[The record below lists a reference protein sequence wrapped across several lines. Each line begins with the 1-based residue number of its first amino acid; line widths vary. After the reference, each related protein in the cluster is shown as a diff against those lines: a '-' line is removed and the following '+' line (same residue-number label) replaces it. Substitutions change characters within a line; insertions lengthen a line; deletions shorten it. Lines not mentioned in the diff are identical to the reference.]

1 MIGLLLSGERVHP
14 PVRCAQPEHADRIA
28 AVEGYAWVPTPDRIA
43 AANVTRLMRAA
54 GVETIDDLR
63 RRSVEDIDWY
73 WDLVAKDLALP
84 FDEPYTQVRDSSR
97 GIEWTTWFVGG
108 RLNVA
113 TACVDRW
120 RDDPAVADLPA
131 IVYEDE
137 SGAVERLTYSELAA
151 AVDRVAA
158 GLRAAG
164 IGKGDAVGVFLP
176 MCPQAA
182 IAAYAIA
189 KVGALYVPLFSGFA
203 AAAIAARL
211 NDAQAKLVLTTD
223 WSWRR
228 GKRSPLKAALDEAL
242 PNCPTVQTVVVADR
256 DGGPSARTS
265 RDVSWSA
272 FAPAVDGPL
281 PAEPTS
287 AEDVLLLGYTSGT
300 TGKPKGAVHTHA
312 GFLIK
317 VASEV
322 AYEFD
327 VHRGEVFFWL
337 TDMGWVMGPLST
349 FGTHA
354 LGATLLMYEGAPD
367 TPDPGRMWDLA
378 QRHAVTMLGVS
389 PTLIRALKPHG
400 DELPL
405 SRDLSSV
412 RVFGSTG
419 EPWDEDSYMWL
430 SRVVGQSAVP
440 IINFSGGTEV
450 GGAFLAPFVVEPI
463 KPCSLG
469 GPSLGMHVDVFDA
482 DGSPVRDQLGEL
494 VCRQPWPA
502 MTRGVWGHPER
513 YHEAYW
519 SMFPGVW
526 RHGDWAK
533 VDSDGQWF
541 LFGRSDEAINIAGKR
556 VGPAEVE
563 GILVGNDAV
572 AEAAAVG
579 VPDSAKGEAIWCF
592 WTPAHEG
599 DADVSD
605 ELAAQV
611 GAQLGKP
618 FTPSRVL
625 RVHALPKTRSAKIL
639 RRAIRAAAIGANPG
653 DLSGAE
659 NPEALDLI
667 RDAVGSIGAGAA

>member
-1 MIGLLLSGERVHP
+1 VQE
-14 PVRCAQPEHADRIA
+14 
-28 AVEGYAWVPTPDRIA
+28 YAWEPTPERTA

-54 GVETIDDLR
+54 GVETIDELR

-73 WDLVAKDLALP
+73 WDLVAKDLGLP
-84 FDEPYTQVRDSSR
+84 FDEPYTRVRDSSN
-97 GIEWTTWFVGG
+97 GIERTTWFVDG

-120 RDDPAVADLPA
+120 RHDDAVAALEA
-131 IVYEDE
+131 VVYEDE
-137 SGAVERLTYSELAA
+137 SGAVERLTYRELAT

-158 GLRAAG
+158 GLRRAG
-164 IGKGDAVGVFLP
+164 IAKGDAVGVFLP
-176 MCPQAA
+176 MCPEAV

-203 AAAIAARL
+203 GAAISARL
-211 NDAQAKLVLTTD
+211 NDAHAKLVFTAD

-228 GKRSPLKAALDEAL
+228 GRRSPLRAVLDDAL
-242 PNCPTVQTVVVADR
+242 PNCPSVRTVVVAQR
-256 DGGPSARTS
+256 GGDPPAGSEL
-265 RDVSWSA
+265 DVLWSD
-272 FAPAVDGPL
+272 FAPEVDGPV

-327 VHRGEVFFWL
+327 VHRGDVFFWL

-367 TPDPGRMWDLA
+367 APDPGRLWDLA
-378 QRHAVTMLGVS
+378 ERHRVTMLGVS

-400 DELPL
+400 DDLPAA
-405 SRDLSSV
+405 RDLSSV

-419 EPWDEDSYMWL
+419 EPWDERSYMWL
-430 SRVVGQSAVP
+430 SEGVGRGRVP

-450 GGAFLAPFVVEPI
+450 GGAFLSPFVVEPI

-469 GPSLGMHVDVFDA
+469 GPSLGMDVAVYDA
-482 DGSPVRDQLGEL
+482 NGQAVRDQLGEL

-502 MTRGVWGHPER
+502 MTRGVWGDPDR
-513 YHEAYW
+513 YREAYW

-533 VDSDGQWF
+533 VDAEGQWF
-541 LFGRSDEAINIAGKR
+541 LFGRSDEAINVAGKR

-563 GILVGNDAV
+563 GVLVAHDAV

-579 VPDSAKGEAIWCF
+579 VPDATKGEAIWCF
-592 WTPAHEG
+592 WTPAAGRLPPSDE
-599 DADVSD
+599 VSK
-605 ELAAQV
+605 ELAAAV
-611 GAQLGKP
+611 GRQLGKP
-618 FTPSRVL
+618 FTPARVMQ
-625 RVHALPKTRSAKIL
+625 VSALPKTRSTKIL
-639 RRAIRAAAIGANPG
+639 RRAIRAAAIGADPG

-667 RDAVGSIGAGAA
+667 RAAVGTNEGEAA

>member
-1 MIGLLLSGERVHP
+1 
-14 PVRCAQPEHADRIA
+14 
-28 AVEGYAWVPTPDRIA
+28 
-43 AANVTRLMRAA
+43 
-54 GVETIDDLR
+54 
-63 RRSVEDIDWY
+63 
-73 WDLVAKDLALP
+73 
-84 FDEPYTQVRDSSR
+84 
-97 GIEWTTWFVGG
+97 
-108 RLNVA
+108 
-113 TACVDRW
+113 
-120 RDDPAVADLPA
+120 
-131 IVYEDE
+131 
-137 SGAVERLTYSELAA
+137 
-151 AVDRVAA
+151 
-158 GLRAAG
+158 
-164 IGKGDAVGVFLP
+164 
-176 MCPQAA
+176 
-182 IAAYAIA
+182 
-189 KVGALYVPLFSGFA
+189 
-203 AAAIAARL
+203 
-211 NDAQAKLVLTTD
+211 
-223 WSWRR
+223 
-228 GKRSPLKAALDEAL
+228 
-242 PNCPTVQTVVVADR
+242 
-256 DGGPSARTS
+256 
-265 RDVSWSA
+265 
-272 FAPAVDGPL
+272 
-281 PAEPTS
+281 
-287 AEDVLLLGYTSGT
+287 
-300 TGKPKGAVHTHA
+300 
-312 GFLIK
+312 
-317 VASEV
+317 
-322 AYEFD
+322 
-327 VHRGEVFFWL
+327 
-337 TDMGWVMGPLST
+337 
-349 FGTHA
+349 
-354 LGATLLMYEGAPD
+354 
-367 TPDPGRMWDLA
+367 
-378 QRHAVTMLGVS
+378 
-389 PTLIRALKPHG
+389 
-400 DELPL
+400 
-405 SRDLSSV
+405 
-412 RVFGSTG
+412 VFGSTG

-469 GPSLGMHVDVFDA
+469 GPSLGMDVDVFDE

-494 VCRQPWPA
+494 VCRQPRPA